1 MSFVAPTSQ
10 ITVINNLYIKN
21 VSLEIERRRLADT
34 LTGEAMMNT
43 DIDHIPDVAGFKKH
57 RLPVMSG
64 QGMDMAVLE
73 DTNPE
78 QKSAHK

>member
-10 ITVINNLYIKN
+10 ITIINNLYIKN
-21 VSLEIERRRLADT
+21 VWLEIERRLADT
-34 LTGEAMMNT
+34 PTGEAMIDT
-43 DIDHIPDVAGFKKH
+43 DIDHIPDVAGFRKH